1 MVSKAQR
8 DIRRKRQVL
17 EYAVRI
23 RNIRKTCRHFGIPR
37 SLFYVWRAAFE
48 RDGEA
53 GLVNKRPVARS
64 HPRTTRPEVVE
75 QVLHVRRT
83 YHLGPQRIVWY
94 LARYQGVSVSDATIY
109 RMLRRHGLR
118 RLPNRVGRRAVH
130 THRYAKQVPGHHVQ
144 VDVKFLTLQGPVGQ
158 RIRRDQYT
166 AIDDATGIRALR
178 VYRRHTQQN
187 AIAFADYVIRTFPF
201 RIHTVRTDRGH
212 EFQALFHW
220 HLADQG
226 IQHVY
231 IKPRTPQ
238 LNGKVERSH
247 RTDQQ
252 EFYQLLSYKGDVD
265 LEQRLAEW
273 ERFYNFGRPH
283 GAFAGQTPYEA
294 LRERLQS

>member
-37 SLFYVWRAAFE
+37 SLFYVWRAALE

-64 HPRTTRPEVVE
+64 HARTTRPEVVE

-118 RLPNRVGRRAVH
+118 RLPNRVGRRAG
-130 THRYAKQVPGHHVQ
+130 PG
-144 VDVKFLTLQGPVGQ
+144 T
-158 RIRRDQYT
+158 RT
-166 AIDDATGIRALR
+166 A
-178 VYRRHTQQN
+178 
-187 AIAFADYVIRTFPF
+187 
-201 RIHTVRTDRGH
+201 
-212 EFQALFHW
+212 
-220 HLADQG
+220 
-226 IQHVY
+226 
-231 IKPRTPQ
+231 
-238 LNGKVERSH
+238 
-247 RTDQQ
+247 
-252 EFYQLLSYKGDVD
+252 
-265 LEQRLAEW
+265 
-273 ERFYNFGRPH
+273 GRP
-283 GAFAGQTPYEA
+283 GAP
-294 LRERLQS
+294 